1 MELWGRG
8 LKWCHKLQATQL
20 HHAMHSFFTVCET
33 KCTRSESLKA
43 YMETYDFVMFN
54 NWLQFHLPA
63 TQQRLYSSDVPFVKR
78 HVIMLS
84 DIVIVWNSEFSCDCA
99 LDIFDVS
106 HNLKRRKCCRWYQ
119 DHLSWN
125 NFVTPGPMHCV
136 LRVLPAIILT
146 SSEGLWDKSVQ
157 MSCKSCLKREIW
169 GAMRSLGW
177 LNLDD
182 IRESNDLWISDCCC
196 HGTMGD

>member
-1 MELWGRG
+1 MELRGRG

-78 HVIMLS
+78 HVINVIGYRYRVKFGIFLRLCLRHIWCFTQPEETQVLQVVPRPPELKQFCYTWANALRAACVACHHF
-84 DIVIVWNSEFSCDCA
+84 DIERRTVRQIGTNQLQVMPKMWD
-99 LDIFDVS
+99 LRS
-106 HNLKRRKCCRWYQ
+106 HAQLGLIESRW
-119 DHLSWN
+119 H
-125 NFVTPGPMHCV
+125 
-136 LRVLPAIILT
+136 
-146 SSEGLWDKSVQ
+146 
-157 MSCKSCLKREIW
+157 
-169 GAMRSLGW
+169 
-177 LNLDD
+177 
-182 IRESNDLWISDCCC
+182 
-196 HGTMGD
+196 